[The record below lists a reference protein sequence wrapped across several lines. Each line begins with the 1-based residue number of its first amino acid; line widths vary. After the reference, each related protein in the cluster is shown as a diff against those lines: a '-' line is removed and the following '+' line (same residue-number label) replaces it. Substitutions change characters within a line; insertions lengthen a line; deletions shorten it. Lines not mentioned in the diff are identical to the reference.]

1 MKQWGF
7 NRPLYFGDKHMAITM
22 KTIKGYIYHNYI
34 VNIPS
39 SLKPYAWRVVY
50 KELAIALEELDSFQR
65 EIGFYDFT
73 GSTHDFT
80 DNELSVVYQTLTALR
95 FDSLE
100 EDSIT
105 EKEEYEDPDWAYP
118 HECILGY

>member
-1 MKQWGF
+1 
-7 NRPLYFGDKHMAITM
+7 MAITM
-22 KTIKGYIYHNYI
+22 KTIKGYIYHSYI

-39 SLKPYAWRVVY
+39 SLSPYAWRVVY
-50 KELAIALEELDSFQR
+50 KELAIALNELDGFKR
-65 EIGFYDFT
+65 EIELDDFVGNTHEFT
-73 GSTHDFT
+73 GD
-80 DNELSVVYQTLTALR
+80 ELSVIYQALTALR